1 MTEQLQHA
9 ATGVPAHLP
18 WGRRPAAEWIGLAA
32 RLILGVTYVVAGV
45 LKARDIPTTQ
55 MDTRAFRILPYD
67 LANIWG
73 TVMPFA
79 EIILGLL
86 LIVGLMTRMTA
97 VLGGLLMIAFIIGIS
112 SVWARGIVIQC
123 GCFGNSGKL
132 PTTAAYK
139 WDILRDVGLLLCA
152 AWLVLWPRTKLSADR
167 ALWG

>member
-1 MTEQLQHA
+1 MAEQTQSVSSGTTATTKWHQHPA
-9 ATGVPAHLP
+9 MEWVGV
-18 WGRRPAAEWIGLAA
+18 AA
-32 RLILGVTYVVAGV
+32 RLILGVTYLVAGI
-45 LKARDIPTTQ
+45 LKARELEATR
-55 MDTRAFRILPYD
+55 MDTRAFRILSYD

-73 TVMPFA
+73 TFMPFL

-86 LIVGLMTRMTA
+86 LIAGLMTRMTA

-123 GCFGNSGKL
+123 GCFGSNGKL

-152 AWLVLWPRTKLSADR
+152 AWLVIWPRTKLSADR

>member
-1 MTEQLQHA
+1 MAEQIDSASPGVATRVPWQQH
-9 ATGVPAHLP
+9 PAM
-18 WGRRPAAEWIGLAA
+18 EWIGLAA
-32 RLILGVTYVVAGV
+32 RLILGVTYLVAGI
-45 LKARDIPTTQ
+45 LKARQLEVTQ

-73 TVMPFA
+73 AVMPFV
-79 EIILGLL
+79 EIIFGLL
-86 LIVGLMTRMTA
+86 LIAGLMTRMTA

-152 AWLVLWPRTKLSADR
+152 AWLVVWPRTRLSADR